1 MRHRLNLPR
10 LSQILAASKLSQNHW
25 ALRLGLSRGHWS
37 DLVNGRHPY
46 PSAKTRT
53 RMTEVFGVP
62 DLFVAE
68 VGAEAAGLDL
78 RMAISGR
85 YELTTE
91 LGHGGMGTVYLA
103 HDLALGRLVALK
115 VVAAEAAAGVGA
127 EQLLQE
133 IAHVSRL
140 HHPHILPLFDAGSG
154 AGSPYYVMPFVRAG
168 SLGRRL
174 RAAGR
179 IPLPEALPLV
189 RGIAAGLGHAHEQ
202 RVLHCDIKPENILLD
217 GRHAYVMD
225 FGIARKLHTEADE
238 WDAVRKEL
246 DFSAGTPAYVS
257 PEQAAGDRIDQRSD
271 VYSLAC
277 VVYEMLSGRPA
288 FGGDNTEQIVSL
300 RFREPPPPLLEFAPE
315 TPIDAVRAI
324 EAAMAR
330 DPERRPPTAE
340 SFAAELTQAA
350 SSASPV
356 RVAVAGASLRARR
369 WVAGRTGAA
378 RHPAERP
385 GALRRWM
392 SELRRDLA
400 YAVRQRRR
408 APALTVV
415 SLVTLA
421 LAIGLTTAV
430 AAIVD
435 GVMLRPL
442 PFVEPG
448 RLVAL
453 ESVDST
459 GASVATVSSA
469 NWSDWKQL
477 NRTLAASAIYM
488 EGRVSVG
495 IAGNALRA
503 QSAYVTAGFFDAVG
517 ARFRAGRGFDSA
529 SVVSGDGGAVIS
541 EGFWRR
547 ELGGSAGI
555 GDATIMVNG
564 SRMPVIGIL
573 ASGQEF
579 PAGTEVWTAFQPRDL
594 GGAMRNNINWHAIG
608 RLRPGVTVAEAR
620 SDLSQIAHRI
630 RAQNPVALYSHGV
643 HVMPIR
649 EQLIGDTK
657 PLLTLLAGAVGL
669 VMLLACANLAS
680 TNLARGAYHR
690 REMAVRSALGAGRRR
705 LIRQVLVEHLS
716 LALVGGVA
724 GLGLAAVLVRSAA
737 ILAPAELPPFAHIAI
752 DARILVAAF
761 LVSALAG
768 LLTGLLPA
776 IQASRSAPNDILS
789 GAARGAVSGGR
800 GLPGRLLVGAEVAL
814 ALLLVSSAGL
824 LLRSLNAVLA
834 RPLGFE
840 TAHVVTAEI
849 SLGGPRYETDS
860 SAVFGYWDRLL
871 SELRQTPGVRSAGL
885 TNFVPLVRG
894 GTGFI
899 EVEGKDI
906 PGAGAGYRMISD
918 GYFDALGM
926 TLLAGRRFGDEDRA
940 GSPRV
945 ALVNA
950 RLAETYWPGESPLGK
965 RVRATSMEPVLN
977 RASPEWI
984 TVIGVVNDIR
994 HFGYVTE
1001 PRPEMFV
1008 LYRQLPAWR
1017 LTVLTAMVRG
1027 TGAGGDAALIA
1038 AVRAAVLRVDP
1049 GTPADLAT
1057 LESAARRV
1065 TAEPR
1070 FASAVLQAFGALALL
1085 LAGIGVYGMLAFSV
1099 AQRTRELAVRSALG
1113 ADRERLLR
1121 TVVGSAATV
1130 IGAGI
1135 ALGIGGALLSGR
1147 VLESLLFEVSP
1158 ADPLVLLVAAAIIGT
1173 IGTIAAI
1180 VPARRATRIDPMV
1193 VLRNE

>member
-1 MRHRLNLPR
+1 VRYRLNLPR
-10 LSQILAASKLSQNHW
+10 LSQILAASNLSQNHW

-46 PSAKTRT
+46 PSEKTRT
-53 RMTEVFGVP
+53 RMTEVFGVA
-62 DLFVAE
+62 DLFIAE
-68 VGAEAAGLDL
+68 PGAGAAGVDL

-103 HDLALGRLVALK
+103 HDLVLGRLVALK

-127 EQLLQE
+127 DQLLKE

-154 AGSPYYVMPFVRAG
+154 AGSPFYVMPFVRAG

-174 RAAGR
+174 RAEGR
-179 IPLPEALPLV
+179 LPLSEAMSVV

-217 GRHAYVMD
+217 GTHAYVMD

-238 WDAVRKEL
+238 WGAIRKEL

-257 PEQAAGDRIDQRSD
+257 PEQAAGDHIDERSD
-271 VYSLAC
+271 VYSLGC
-277 VVYEMLSGRPA
+277 VVYEMLSGRPP
-288 FGGDNTEQIVSL
+288 FSGDNTEQIVSL
-300 RFREPPPPLLEFAPE
+300 RFREPPPPLRESAPE
-315 TPIDAVRAI
+315 TPIAVDRAI
-324 EAAMAR
+324 ESAMAR
-330 DPERRPPTAE
+330 DPGRRPASAQAFVE
-340 SFAAELTQAA
+340 ELAHAAAT
-350 SSASPV
+350 ASPL
-356 RVAVAGASLRARR
+356 RIAVAGASLRARR
-369 WVAGRTGAA
+369 WVAGRTGAT
-378 RHPAERP
+378 RHHVGRP

-392 SELRRDLA
+392 TELRRDLA

-408 APALTVV
+408 APALTAV

-430 AAIVD
+430 FAIVD

-442 PFVEPG
+442 PFAEPG

-459 GASVATVSSA
+459 GGSISTVSSA

-495 IAGNALRA
+495 IAANALRA

-529 SVVSGDGGAVIS
+529 SVASSDGGAVIS

-547 ELGGSAGI
+547 ELGRSAGI
-555 GDATIMVNG
+555 GSTILVNG
-564 SRMPVIGIL
+564 NRVPVVGIL
-573 ASGQEF
+573 MSGQEF
-579 PAGTEVWTAFQPRDL
+579 PAGTDVWTAFQPRAM
-594 GGAMRNNINWHAIG
+594 GGGMRNNINWSAIG
-608 RLRPGVTVAEAR
+608 RLQPGTTVAQAQA
-620 SDLSQIAHRI
+620 DLSQIARRI
-630 RAQNPVALYSHGV
+630 REDDPVALYSYGV
-643 HVMPIR
+643 HVLPLR
-649 EQLIGDTK
+649 DQLVGDTRS
-657 PLLTLLAGAVGL
+657 LLILLAGAVGL
-669 VMLLACANLAS
+669 VLLIACANLAS
-680 TNLARGAYHR
+680 TNLARGTYLQ

-705 LIRQVLVEHLS
+705 LIRQVLVDHLS

-737 ILAPAELPPFAHIAI
+737 ILAPAELPRFAQITL
-752 DARILVAAF
+752 DARILAVAF
-761 LVSALAG
+761 LVSTLAG
-768 LLTGLLPA
+768 ILTGILPA

-789 GAARGAVSGGR
+789 GTGRGAVSGGR
-800 GLPGRLLVGAEVAL
+800 GLPGRLLVAAEVAL
-814 ALLLVSSAGL
+814 ALILVSGAGL
-824 LLRSLNAVLA
+824 LLRSLDAVLS

-840 TAHVVTAEI
+840 TADVVTAEI
-849 SLGGPRYETDS
+849 SLGGPRYDRDS
-860 SAVFGYWDRLL
+860 TAASAYWDRLL
-871 SELRQTPGVRSAGL
+871 GELRQTPGVRNAGL

-906 PGAGAGYRMISD
+906 RGAGAGYRMVSE
-918 GYFDALGM
+918 GYFNALGM
-926 TLLAGRRFGDEDRA
+926 TVLAGRRFGDEDRA

-950 RLAETYWPGESPLGK
+950 KLAATYWPGESPLGK
-965 RVRATSMEPVLN
+965 RLRATSMEPGLN
-977 RASPEWI
+977 GALSEWI
-984 TVIGVVNDIR
+984 TVIGIVNDVR
-994 HFGYVTE
+994 HFGYVSE
-1001 PRPEMFV
+1001 PRAEMFV

-1017 LTVLTAMVRG
+1017 LTILTVMVRG
-1027 TGAGGDAALIA
+1027 TGAGGNAALIA
-1038 AVRAAVLRVDP
+1038 AVRAAVARVDP
-1049 GTPADLAT
+1049 GIPADLGT
-1057 LESAARRV
+1057 LESAAHRV
-1065 TAEPR
+1065 TAERR

-1121 TVVGSAATV
+1121 LAIVSAANVVG
-1130 IGAGI
+1130 IGI
-1135 ALGIGGALLSGR
+1135 ALGIGGALVSGR
-1147 VLESLLFEVSP
+1147 VLESLLFEVRP
-1158 ADPLVLLVAAAIIGT
+1158 GDPLVLVLAAAIIGVV
-1173 IGTIAAI
+1173 GLIAALG
-1180 VPARRATRIDPMV
+1180 PARRATRIDPMV

>member
-1 MRHRLNLPR
+1 
-10 LSQILAASKLSQNHW
+10 
-25 ALRLGLSRGHWS
+25 
-37 DLVNGRHPY
+37 
-46 PSAKTRT
+46 
-53 RMTEVFGVP
+53 MTEVFGVP

-78 RMAISGR
+78 RIAISGR

-127 EQLLQE
+127 EQLLKE

-174 RAAGR
+174 RAEGR
-179 IPLPEALPLV
+179 IPLPEVLPLV
-189 RGIAAGLGHAHEQ
+189 RGLAAGLGHAHAQ
-202 RVLHCDIKPENILLD
+202 RVLHCDIKPENVLLD
-217 GRHAYVMD
+217 GPHAYLMD

-238 WDAVRKEL
+238 WGTVRKEL

-257 PEQAAGDRIDQRSD
+257 PEQAAGDRIDERSD

-288 FGGDNTEQIVSL
+288 FAGDNTEQIVSL
-300 RFREPPPPLLEFAPE
+300 RFREPPPPLQQSAPE
-315 TPIDAVRAI
+315 TPTPVVRAI

-330 DPERRPPTAE
+330 DPERRPASAE
-340 SFAAELTQAA
+340 AFAAELGHAA
-350 SSASPV
+350 ATASPM
-356 RVAVAGASLRARR
+356 RIAVAGASLRARR
-369 WVAGRTGAA
+369 WVAGRTGAT
-378 RHPAERP
+378 RRPAGRA
-385 GALRRWM
+385 GALRRWT

-400 YAVRQRRR
+400 YAERQRRR
-408 APALTVV
+408 APALTAV
-415 SLVTLA
+415 SLITLT

-430 AAIVD
+430 SAIVD
-435 GVMLRPL
+435 GIMLRPL
-442 PFVEPG
+442 PFAEPG

-459 GASVATVSSA
+459 GGSVRTVSSA
-469 NWSDWKQL
+469 NWSDWKRL
-477 NRTLAASAIYM
+477 NRTLVASAIYM

-495 IAGNALRA
+495 IAANALRA
-503 QSAYVTAGFFDAVG
+503 QSAYVTAGFFNAVG

-529 SVVSGDGGAVIS
+529 SVASGDGGAVIS

-547 ELGGSAGI
+547 ELGSSAGV
-555 GDATIMVNG
+555 GTAIMVNG
-564 SRMPVIGIL
+564 NRMPVIGIL
-573 ASGQEF
+573 ALGQEF

-594 GGAMRNNINWHAIG
+594 SGAMRNNINWHAIG
-608 RLRPGVTVAEAR
+608 RLRPGATVAEAR
-620 SDLSQIAHRI
+620 SDLSQVAQRI
-630 RAQNPVALYSHGV
+630 RAEDPVALYSYGV
-643 HVMPIR
+643 QVLPLR
-649 EQLIGDTK
+649 EQLIGDTR
-657 PLLTLLAGAVGL
+657 PLLTMLAGAVGL
-669 VMLLACANLAS
+669 VLLIACANLAS
-680 TNLARGAYHR
+680 TNLARGTYHQ

-705 LIRQVLVEHLS
+705 LVRQVLVEHLT
-716 LALVGGVA
+716 LALTGGLA
-724 GLGLAAVLVRSAA
+724 GLGLAAALVRSAA
-737 ILAPAELPPFAHIAI
+737 ILAPAELPRFAHITI
-752 DARILVAAF
+752 DARVLAVAF

-768 LLTGLLPA
+768 ILTGILPA

-800 GLPGRLLVGAEVAL
+800 GLPGKMLVGAEIAL
-814 ALLLVSSAGL
+814 ALLLVSGAGL
-824 LLRSLNAVLA
+824 LLRSLKAVLA

-849 SLGGPRYETDS
+849 SLGGPRYETEA

-871 SELRQTPGVRSAGL
+871 RELRQTPGVRSAGL

-906 PGAGAGYRMISD
+906 PGAGAGYRMVSE
-918 GYFDALGM
+918 GYFEALGM
-926 TLLAGRRFGDEDRA
+926 TLLSGRRFGDEDRA

-950 RLAETYWPGESPLGK
+950 RLAATYWPGESPLGK
-965 RVRATSMEPVLN
+965 RLRATSMEPVLN

-984 TVIGVVNDIR
+984 TVIGVVNDVR
-994 HFGYVTE
+994 HFGYVTD

-1008 LYRQLPAWR
+1008 LYRQLQAWR
-1017 LTVLTAMVRG
+1017 LTILTAMVRG
-1027 TGAGGDAALIA
+1027 TGAGGNTALFA
-1038 AVRAAVLRVDP
+1038 AVRAAVARVDP
-1049 GTPADLAT
+1049 GIPADLAT

-1065 TAEPR
+1065 TAEQR
-1070 FASAVLQAFGALALL
+1070 FASAVLQVFGALALL

-1121 TVVGSAATV
+1121 LVLGSAATV
-1130 IGAGI
+1130 IGIGI
-1135 ALGIGGALLSGR
+1135 ALGIGGALVSGR

-1158 ADPLVLLVAAAIIGT
+1158 GDPLVLCVAAAIIGI
-1173 IGTIAAI
+1173 IGAIAAI
-1180 VPARRATRIDPMV
+1180 VPVRRATRIDPMV

>member
-1 MRHRLNLPR
+1 VRHRLNLQR
-10 LSQILAASKLSQNHW
+10 LSQILASSNLSQNHW

-53 RMTEVFGVP
+53 RMTEVFGVE

-68 VGAEAAGLDL
+68 PGAGAAGVDL

-127 EQLLQE
+127 DQLLKE

-174 RAAGR
+174 RAEGR
-179 IPLPEALPLV
+179 LALPEVLPLV

-217 GRHAYVMD
+217 GPHAYLMD
-225 FGIARKLHTEADE
+225 FGIARKLHTEAEE
-238 WDAVRKEL
+238 WGAIRKEL

-257 PEQAAGDRIDQRSD
+257 PEQAAGDRIDERSD

-288 FGGDNTEQIVSL
+288 FAGDNTEQIVSL
-300 RFREPPPPLLEFAPE
+300 RFREPPPPLRESAPE
-315 TPIDAVRAI
+315 TPIAVVQAI

-330 DPERRPPTAE
+330 DPQRRPPTAQA
-340 SFAAELTQAA
+340 FAAELTQAA
-350 SSASPV
+350 ASASPM
-356 RVAVAGASLRARR
+356 RIAVAGASLRARR
-369 WVAGRTGAA
+369 WVAGQTGTSRRPAA
-378 RHPAERP
+378 RP

-430 AAIVD
+430 FAIVD
-435 GVMLRPL
+435 GVLLRPL
-442 PFVEPG
+442 PFVEPE

-459 GASVATVSSA
+459 GASISTVSSA
-469 NWSDWKQL
+469 NWSDWKRL
-477 NRTLAASAIYM
+477 NRTLSASAIYR

-495 IAGNALRA
+495 IAATALRA

-529 SVVSGDGGAVIS
+529 SVASGEGGAVIS

-547 ELGGSAGI
+547 ELGGSASVG
-555 GDATIMVNG
+555 ATITVNG
-564 SRMPVIGIL
+564 NRTPVIGIL

-579 PAGTEVWTAFQPRDL
+579 PAGAEVWTAFQPREL

-608 RLRPGVTVAEAR
+608 RLRPDATVAEAR
-620 SDLSQIAHRI
+620 SDLSQIAHGI
-630 RAQNPVALYSHGV
+630 RAEDPVALYSYGV
-643 HVMPIR
+643 DVRPLR
-649 EQLIGDTK
+649 EQLVGDTG
-657 PLLTLLAGAVGL
+657 PLLTLLAGAVG
-669 VMLLACANLAS
+669 VVLLIACANLAS
-680 TNLARGAYHR
+680 TNLARGAYHQ

-724 GLGLAAVLVRSAA
+724 GLGLAAGLVQSAA
-737 ILAPAELPPFAHIAI
+737 ILAPAELPRFAHIAI
-752 DARILVAAF
+752 DARILAAAL
-761 LVSALAG
+761 LVSTLAG
-768 LLTGLLPA
+768 ILTGILPA

-789 GAARGAVSGGR
+789 GAARGAVTGGR
-800 GLPGRLLVGAEVAL
+800 GLPGRMLVGAEVAL
-814 ALLLVSSAGL
+814 AVLLVSGAGL
-824 LLRSLNAVLA
+824 LLRSLGAVLA

-840 TAHVVTAEI
+840 TAHVVTVEI
-849 SLGGPRYETDS
+849 SLGGPRFEDDS
-860 SAVFGYWDRLL
+860 TAVFGYWDRLL
-871 SELRQTPGVRSAGL
+871 RELGQTPNVRSVGL

-899 EVEGKDI
+899 EVEGKDL
-906 PGAGAGYRMISD
+906 PGAGAGYRMISP

-926 TLLAGRRFGDEDRA
+926 TLLAGRRFGHEDRA

-950 RLAETYWPGESPLGK
+950 KLAATYWPGESPLGK
-965 RVRATSMEPVLN
+965 RLRATSMEPVLN

-984 TVIGVVNDIR
+984 TVVGVVNDVR
-994 HFGYVTE
+994 HFGYVAE
-1001 PRPEMFV
+1001 PHPEMFV
-1008 LYRQLPAWR
+1008 LYRQLRAWR
-1017 LTVLTAMVRG
+1017 LTMLTAMVRG
-1027 TGAGGDAALIA
+1027 TGAGGTAALFA
-1038 AVRAAVLRVDP
+1038 SVRAAVARADP
-1049 GTPADLAT
+1049 GIPADLAT

-1065 TAEPR
+1065 TAERR

-1121 TVVGSAATV
+1121 LVILSAATV
-1130 IGAGI
+1130 IGIGI
-1135 ALGIGGALLSGR
+1135 VLGIVGALVSGR

-1158 ADPLVLLVAAAIIGT
+1158 GDPLVLFVAAAIIGI
-1173 IGTIAAI
+1173 IGAIAAI
-1180 VPARRATRIDPMV
+1180 IPARRATRIDPMV